1 MLSPTPAAS
10 SLPASNTRLSCNQN
24 FVSIPRSSIK
34 LTLHSHG
41 QFLRDGSGSS
51 EWLILDI
58 MKRKLD
64 ENDAPTVEVA
74 SEKSISFEA
83 FDLDPRLLQAVSKSQ
98 YADPT
103 PVQAKAI
110 PLALDG
116 KDILAQSKTGS
127 GKTAA
132 YVLPTVQAILRRK
145 ASSPGSKQTSVL
157 VLVPTR
163 ELADQVQK
171 VYASLCAFCPKDV
184 RAVNLT
190 HRSSDA
196 VLNAV
201 LSDSPEVVVSTPGR
215 VCQFMLSGKLSL
227 DQISHLV
234 IDEADLVLSY
244 GYENDMQTISQSLP
258 RGIQSFLMS
267 ATLTSDVDSLKST
280 FCRDPVTIK
289 IEDKE
294 DTKSQTTQYIVKCGE
309 DEKFLLIF
317 VIFKLRLIRGKTI
330 VFVADIDRSYR
341 LKLYLEQFG
350 IKSCVLN
357 SELPINTRLHIVQEF
372 NKGLYDILIAADDTE
387 VIGGIAKSNKAKAT
401 PTTDTTNGDLSDN
414 DDPPNTTHS
423 TTPLDYGI
431 SRGLDFHEISTIL
444 NFDLPTTSKSY
455 THRIGRTARAGHS
468 GTAIS
473 FIIPPPSITHTHPP
487 PSPSTRHDEAVLAKI
502 TTRQSKLGHTLQ
514 PWNFDMTQV
523 NAFRYR
529 MNDALR
535 AVTRSAIRDA
545 RARELRQE
553 LIKSEKLRSHFEE
566 NPEEL
571 RFLRHDAES
580 GRVRT
585 QAHLRHVP
593 DYLVP
598 SKARKGMGV
607 SDVGY
612 VGFRKDRKDG
622 KEDRKTKGKKKFGGR
637 KKMGR
642 KDPLKSLRR

>member
-1 MLSPTPAAS
+1 
-10 SLPASNTRLSCNQN
+10 
-24 FVSIPRSSIK
+24 
-34 LTLHSHG
+34 
-41 QFLRDGSGSS
+41 
-51 EWLILDI
+51 

-64 ENDAPTVEVA
+64 ENGAPTIEVPND
-74 SEKSISFEA
+74 KSASFEA
-83 FDLDPRLLQAVSKSQ
+83 FGLDPRLLQAVSKSQ

-103 PVQAKAI
+103 PVQAKSI

-132 YVLPTVQAILRRK
+132 YVLPTIQAVLRRK
-145 ASSPGSKQTSVL
+145 ASSLNSKQTSVL

-171 VYASLCAFCPKDV
+171 VYVSLCAFCPKDV
-184 RAVNLT
+184 RSVNLT
-190 HRSSDA
+190 QRSSDA

-227 DQISHLV
+227 TQISHLV

-244 GYENDMQTISQSLP
+244 GYENDMQTISQALP

-267 ATLTSDVDSLKST
+267 ATLTSDVDSLKTT

-294 DTKSQTTQYIVKCGE
+294 DTTSQTTQYIVKCGE
-309 DEKFLLIF
+309 DEKFLLIY

-357 SELPINTRLHIVQEF
+357 SELPINTRLHIVREF

-387 VIGGIAKSNKAKAT
+387 VIGGIAKSNRTKST
-401 PTTDTTNGDLSDN
+401 PTADTTNGDLSDN
-414 DDPPNTTHS
+414 DDPSNTTHS
-423 TTPLDYGI
+423 NTPLDYGI

-473 FIIPPPSITHTHPP
+473 FIIPTSLNHTHPP
-487 PSPSTRHDEAVLAKI
+487 TSIPSTRHDEATLAKI
-502 TTRQSKLGHTLQ
+502 TARQSKAGHSLQ
-514 PWNFDMTQV
+514 PWNFDTTQV

-585 QAHLRHVP
+585 QAHLKHVP

-598 SKARKGMGV
+598 KKAMKGMEV

-612 VGFRKDRKDG
+612 VGFRKDRTDG
-622 KEDRKTKGKKKFGGR
+622 KEERKRGGGKGKKKFGGGR
-637 KKMGR
+637 KKVGR
-642 KDPLKSLRR
+642 KDPLKSFRR